1 MGGNVNR
8 DFSSTFSPAKL
19 PVSLSLTKSIT
30 MKPLATSAKIKTDSA
45 VVQGLN
51 LLVADSY
58 ALMANTH
65 VAHWNV
71 EGAGFFSLHKAFHEQ
86 YENLF
91 EAIDELAERVR
102 ALDAYAP
109 GGLRHFFKEAGME
122 ELKAPSSAKDY
133 VAGLVLGHEKSIA
146 DAVGLRDAAN
156 SANDLETQDLVIK
169 RIQWH
174 EKTLWMLKSY
184 LKTA

>member
-1 MGGNVNR
+1 
-8 DFSSTFSPAKL
+8 
-19 PVSLSLTKSIT
+19 
-30 MKPLATSAKIKTDSA
+30 MKPLTTSTAASSATKTHSP
-45 VVQGLN
+45 VVKGLN

-71 EGAGFFSLHKAFHEQ
+71 EGPGFFSLHKAFHEQ

-91 EAIDELAERVR
+91 EAIDEIAERVR

-109 GGLRHFFKEAGME
+109 GGLRNFFTLAGMDE
-122 ELKAPSSAKDY
+122 FKSPSIAKDY
-133 VAGLVLGHEKSIA
+133 VAGLVVAHEKA
-146 DAVGLRDAAN
+146 VGDAVALRDAAN
-156 SANDLETQDLVIK
+156 TANDLETQDLVIK

-184 LKTA
+184 LKSA